1 MKVRNMWTMG
11 LLSLGV
17 AAMVGV
23 SGPTLYSTVY
33 AQSEDTEQA
42 PIEGRGRFSKGLEY
56 KEDHSAIL
64 ADVLGISEEELQTAV
79 ASAREATIVQAVTDG
94 KITQEQADEM
104 LANEDGVGWG
114 RMGRGAGHDD
124 GLATALGIT
133 PEELQAA
140 QEEVKDRV
148 IAEAVASG
156 EITQEEADMMAA
168 RQALQEYQ
176 RDAQQQEFEATVA
189 QAVADG
195 ALTQEQADLI
205 LSEQGSRFFGHGM
218 GRGQRGG
225 MRGGHMDGGQMN
237 GGQGRPSRGPG
248 QQPPTDSDGS
258 TPESSSS
265 PLAPANA
272 LDL

>member
-1 MKVRNMWTMG
+1 MQVRNMWTMG

-33 AQSEDTEQA
+33 AQSDDTEQA
-42 PIEGRGRFSKGLEY
+42 PIEGRGRFAKGLEF

-64 ADVLGISEEELQTAV
+64 ADVLGISEEELQAAITSV
-79 ASAREATIVQAVTDG
+79 REAAIAQAVTDG
-94 KITQEQADEM
+94 KITQEQADAM

-114 RMGRGAGHDD
+114 RMGRGAAHDD
-124 GLATALGIT
+124 ELAAALGIT

-140 QEEVKDRV
+140 KEEVKERV
-148 IAEAVASG
+148 IAEAVAAG
-156 EITQEEADMMAA
+156 EITQEEADLMAA

-176 RDAQQQEFEATVA
+176 RDLKQQEYEATIA

-195 ALTQEQADLI
+195 AITQAQADQL
-205 LSEQGSRFFGHGM
+205 LSEQGPGFGGF
-218 GRGQRGG
+218 GFDDGP
-225 MRGGHMDGGQMN
+225 RGGHHGGHMGGGQMD
-237 GGQGRPSRGPG
+237 GGQGRPGRGPG
-248 QQPPTDSDGS
+248 QQPPTDGDGS